1 MISHMAKTD
10 DFATWLQNEL
20 DIRGWRQVD
29 LVRKAGIHSGFLS
42 KILSR
47 ERRPGVGTCAAMARA
62 FNLSEEEVLRRAG
75 LLSTRPVAKDDTPD
89 TPRIRDL
96 IKSFLALEDED
107 QEHILKEMRALNA
120 LKNRRRSP
128 ASTREAKS

>member
-1 MISHMAKTD
+1 MAKTD
-10 DFATWLQNEL
+10 DFAAWLQGEL
-20 DIRGWRQVD
+20 DNRGWRQVD

-47 ERRPGVGTCAAMARA
+47 ERRPGVETCAAIARA
-62 FNLSEEEVLRRAG
+62 FNLPEEEVLRRAG
-75 LLSTRPVAKDDTPD
+75 LLSARPPAADDAPD

-107 QEHILKEMRALNA
+107 QEHILKQMRALNA
-120 LKNRRRSP
+120 LKTRRRSAP
-128 ASTREAKS
+128 STREAEN